1 MLRIHVTGLRT
12 PLCRY
17 FIENAP
23 KRLCGMFSCYH
34 SNYKEDAIVNTQPEW
49 LDNACF
55 YEIYPQ
61 SFKDTNGDGIG
72 DFQGIIDK
80 LDYIKDL
87 GCNAIWMNPCFASPF
102 GDAGYDVSDY
112 YLAAPRYGTNEDLK
126 RLFFEVQK
134 REMHIILD
142 LVPGHTSTEHK
153 WFRESMKAEKNE
165 FTDRYVWTDSVW
177 EEPEGMGC
185 LRGISDRDGSC
196 AVNFFSHQPALN
208 YGFYKPDRPWQ
219 QSVND
224 YGPRATLEELKN
236 IMRFWLEMGCDGFR
250 VDMAGSLVKH
260 DEESKGTIALWQN
273 VREFL
278 NREFPN
284 AAMVSE
290 WGEPDK
296 SLQGGFHMD
305 FLLHFGPSHY
315 NDLFRNENPFFASD
329 GKGDISEF
337 VAKYLENYEKS
348 ERKGLICIPSGNH
361 DMDRLARHIKGD
373 NLKIAFAFL
382 LSMPG
387 APFIY
392 YGDEIGMNYV
402 EGLTSVEGG
411 YGRTGSRSPM
421 QWDSTTNAGFS
432 SAPTEKLY
440 IALDPNSDR
449 PTVEAQYADKNSLF
463 NEVRKLITIRQSH
476 PALQSRGEIEF
487 VYAEKNTYPFAYL
500 RSSDNEK
507 ILIAV
512 NPSDKFAS
520 FDYDHAPKSVL
531 YSFGGET
538 TVSDGKYILAPQSAG
553 FFVI

>member
-17 FIENAP
+17 FMENAP

-126 RLFFEVQK
+126 RLFSEVHK

-224 YGPRATLEELKN
+224 DGPRATLEELKN
-236 IMRFWLEMGCDGFR
+236 IMRFWLGMGCDGFR

-520 FDYDHAPKSVL
+520 FDYDQAPKSVL